1 MPAPPYVG
9 SPCWASSSIGTREAS
24 ASSERRRARVALML
38 ERWRRQE
45 ARTGSR
51 AKGGGRR
58 EGNER
63 GARVLAWIRAHRRS
77 VGCIRANSG
86 GLGGLQLRTPR
97 VKENGINVC
106 FGLGLGRGRFFLCSD
121 ISVQGLL

>member
-1 MPAPPYVG
+1 VWL
-9 SPCWASSSIGTREAS
+9 SCSSDGGAKRHAREA
-24 ASSERRRARVALML
+24 ERRAAV
-38 ERWRRQE
+38 E
-45 ARTGSR
+45 
-51 AKGGGRR
+51 
-58 EGNER
+58 ER
-63 GARVLAWIRAHRRS
+63 GMKGELGFWLGSGLTAEVLD
-77 VGCIRANSG
+77 GIRANSG